1 MRYTR
6 AVKIGILKKV
16 LPSENPSIPEGSRE
30 TGVNDQTIMN
40 WIK

>member
-16 LPSENPSIPEGSRE
+16 LPYENPSIPEVSRE